1 MEQQRALAVKLVPD
15 RRFRAVAVCTACEAI
30 LATGPEAAEEH
41 LAAYAL
47 GLSMGVELRGRY
59 SGAIR
64 AFHRGPA
71 CPSESIRVQIEE
83 LSPEGS
89 A

>member
-1 MEQQRALAVKLVPD
+1 MEQHRAVAVKHVPD
-15 RRFRAVAVCTACEAI
+15 RRYRAVAVCTACDAI
-30 LATGPEAAEEH
+30 LSTGPESSEEH

-47 GLSMGVELRGRY
+47 GLAMGVELRGRF
-59 SGAIR
+59 ADVIH

-71 CPSESIRVQIEE
+71 CPSDSIRVEIEE
-83 LSPEGS
+83 LSSEAS

>member
-1 MEQQRALAVKLVPD
+1 VEQHHALAVKLVPD
-15 RRFRAVAVCTACEAI
+15 RRYRAVAKCTACGEI
-30 LATGPEAAEEH
+30 LAQGPEASAEH

-47 GLSMGVELRGRY
+47 GLSMGVELRGRV
-59 SGAIR
+59 SKVIQ

-71 CPSESIRVQIEE
+71 CPSDSIRVEIEE

-89 A
+89 S

>member
-1 MEQQRALAVKLVPD
+1 MEHQRGLAVKIVPD
-15 RRFRAVAVCTACEAI
+15 RRYRAVAACTACDAI

-47 GLSMGVELRGRY
+47 GLSMGIELRGRF
-59 SGAIR
+59 ADVIR

-71 CPSESIRVQIEE
+71 CPIDSIRVEIEE
-83 LSPEGS
+83 LSPDAS